1 MALLTQTQQDY
12 YNGDDFGGYQF
23 ISLNTI
29 ISNFTIAYVGE
40 NKIIPKIRRTDIAF
54 HAQRGMQELSFDTFK
69 SVKAQEITLPPS
81 NTMALPQD
89 YVNYT
94 KICWVDGN
102 GIERPLYPTKHTSN
116 PTPILQNED
125 SEYKLTAVGTTTNAS
140 NEIVLNGEYKEIQVG
155 MIADNSTYAPTSG
168 TAIVQSVSNDN
179 GITTITLGIVDTAAT
194 ITGLAAFNSAYD
206 TGTKFTFNFYKEN
219 EFLLLE
225 KTTVVVEN
233 ITWNQSEVF
242 LTQSP
247 NTNVSSVKV
256 GMLVSHTAFPVGTVV
271 TDVNDAV
278 ITVSNIAIVASTI
291 TTNEVT
297 FVSTPNDS
305 TTWDSYS
312 SDTNNSTGDANG
324 YNHDTDIYDLNIG
337 QRYGVETSIAQGNGS
352 YYIDNLKGLI
362 HFSSNV
368 SGKTV
373 ILKYISDGLGT
384 DEEMVVHKFAEE
396 AMYKYIAC
404 AIASTTVT
412 GQALVPRLKKEK
424 YAAIRQAK
432 LRLSNIKLN
441 ELIQIMRGK
450 SKWIKH

>member
-81 NTMALPQD
+81 NTMVLPQD

-94 KICWVDGN
+94 KVCWVDGN

-125 SEYKLTAVGTTTNAS
+125 KEYKLTAVGTFTQSGINITLDDEYTN
-140 NEIVLNGEYKEIQVG
+140 IVGG
-155 MIADNSTYAPTSG
+155 MI
-168 TAIVQSVSNDN
+168 
-179 GITTITLGIVDTAAT
+179 IT
-194 ITGLAAFNSAYD
+194 
-206 TGTKFTFNFYKEN
+206 
-219 EFLLLE
+219 
-225 KTTVVVEN
+225 
-233 ITWNQSEVF
+233 
-242 LTQSP
+242 SP
-247 NTNVSSVKV
+247 NT
-256 GMLVSHTAFPVGTVV
+256 PVGTVV
-271 TDVNDAV
+271 RETTHTGGVTTVRILNNAGALGPYTGTETMTFSNPDGSLIAERDAGVVLNGLTWIVNSLSVVGRKITANSVDDAAKVKVGMVLSNQRHFPIGAFVADVNGAV
-278 ITVSNIAIVASTI
+278 ITMSENSLVAST
-291 TTNEVT
+291 TATDQLT
-297 FVSTPNDS
+297 FIPPPNDS
-305 TTWDSYS
+305 TTWNSYS
-312 SDTNNSTGDANG
+312 SDTSNSTGDANG

-337 QRYGVETSIAQGNGS
+337 QRYGVETSMAQGNGS